1 MNRRSRTVFRLAAAL
16 VLVAAPLD
24 AQPVRVQKDTPTP
37 AGGRPTRLRILAT
50 NDIHGALEPRPD
62 PQGVVRGG
70 VGPLAAEIAR
80 ARRECAADCV
90 SILLDGG
97 DEFQGTP
104 ASNLAYGR
112 PIVEVFRR
120 LDLAASALGNHE
132 FDWTVD
138 TLRARIRQA
147 PYAILGANV
156 RFTDGRPVPW
166 IRADTIV
173 RRGGVRIGVVGLAT
187 TETPSTTRASNVKGL
202 RFDSLAPVIDAHARS
217 LRSRGADVVIVIA
230 HSGAFCDRPAPGEAP
245 AQAGAP
251 TCRGEIVDVAKAL
264 TEKVDAIV
272 SGHTHSLVNTVV
284 NGIPIVQARSSGR
297 ALGII
302 DLPLGG
308 GAPSIQVREVIA
320 DSAGPPP
327 VAVDSVVRRAVAAVA
342 SRVNRR
348 IADVADDMPR
358 ESDEQYALG
367 NLLADAQRW
376 AGKGDVA
383 IMNNGGIRAD
393 LRRGVATYGSLFEIQ
408 PFGNTLYK
416 ITVRGRDLRDY
427 FEKLVSGGPRV
438 RMHVSGV
445 TVTYDPR
452 RDAGS
457 RLVSVTT
464 PDGRPLDDDRLYA
477 MILND
482 FLVTGGDGVD
492 LARRAAAVTPLN
504 IVDLDALVGYLGTL
518 PQPVRAPND
527 ERFRAAGT
535 AGGAP

>member
-1 MNRRSRTVFRLAAAL
+1 MNRRSRTTARLGAAL
-16 VLVAAPLD
+16 VLGAAPLV
-24 AQPVRVQKDTPTP
+24 AQPARVQKDATTP
-37 AGGRPTRLRILAT
+37 AGRPTRLRILAT

-70 VGPLAAEIAR
+70 VGPLAAEIER
-80 ARRECAADCV
+80 ARRECTRHPGDGRDDCV

-156 RFTDGRPVPW
+156 QFTDGRPVPW
-166 IRADTIV
+166 LRADTIV
-173 RRGGVRIGVVGLAT
+173 QRGGVRIGVVGLAT

-217 LRSRGADVVIVIA
+217 LRQRGAEVVIVVA
-230 HSGAFCDRPAPGEAP
+230 HSGAFCDRPAPGEST
-245 AQAGAP
+245 P

-272 SGHTHSLVNTVV
+272 SGHTHSLVNTVM

-308 GAPSIQVREVIA
+308 GAPTIQVREVVA
-320 DSAGPPP
+320 DSAGPAPA
-327 VAVDSVVRRAVAAVA
+327 AVDSVVRRAVAAVA

-348 IADVADDMPR
+348 VAEIADDMPR

-427 FEKLVSGGPRV
+427 FEKLVSGPRV

-452 RDAGS
+452 RAAGS
-457 RLVSVTT
+457 RLVSLAT

-518 PQPVRAPND
+518 PQPVRAPD
-527 ERFRAAGT
+527 EERFRAAGA